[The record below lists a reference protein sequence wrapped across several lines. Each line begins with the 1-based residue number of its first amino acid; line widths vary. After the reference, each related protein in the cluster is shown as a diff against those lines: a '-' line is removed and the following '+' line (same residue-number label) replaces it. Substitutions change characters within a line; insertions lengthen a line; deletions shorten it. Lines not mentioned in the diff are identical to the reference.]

1 MPPKI
6 ICLLQQSYNGSTSCV
21 RFKSD
26 TSEEF
31 NIRTGVRQ
39 GDVASPILFNA
50 VIDSIMRRAVKNKQ
64 GVKYGIDGY
73 ATDLAFA
80 DDSAILADTDAEAN
94 DILNDISRFTDPFGL
109 KINIDK
115 TKVLTTD
122 GSQANIFLEGIK
134 IEQVQYFKYLGSMVQ
149 EKKIAAVA

>member
-1 MPPKI
+1 
-6 ICLLQQSYNGSTSCV
+6 
-21 RFKSD
+21 
-26 TSEEF
+26 
-31 NIRTGVRQ
+31 
-39 GDVASPILFNA
+39 
-50 VIDSIMRRAVKNKQ
+50 MRRAFKNKQ

-80 DDSAILADTDAEAN
+80 DDSAILAETDAEAN